1 MTVRSEKLFDEHNK
15 VGAYI
20 IDSAGDRYRI
30 TGQRKVGHAGI
41 IPWWLRRYSGR
52 WVEVDFDLEYVDTLD
67 VEAVRELVLPA
78 ARKRPEGRAVYDKY
92 GLKAMR
98 EAETLEELIQS
109 VGITE

>member
-1 MTVRSEKLFDEHNK
+1 LTVRSEKLFDEHNK